1 MTIGESFDS
10 GPDPVLGPILRRHL
24 DGAGDHAAFAARV
37 RARLPQS
44 ANLWVV
50 LARWARPGIAAA
62 VLAAALLGY
71 WLVLRDASVA
81 GPEPGGELAATGRPL
96 DSDALMST
104 VLGTNR

>member
-1 MTIGESFDS
+1 MTNGEPFDS
-10 GPDPVLGPILRRHL
+10 TPDPALGAILRRHL
-24 DGAGDHAAFAARV
+24 DGQGDHAAFAARV

-44 ANLWVV
+44 GSLWDI

-62 VLAAALLGY
+62 ALAAALLGY
-71 WLVLRDASVA
+71 WVVLRDTGPG

-96 DSDALMST
+96 DSDAMMST